1 MKFVIFNIKRILS
14 KWINFLLFTVP
25 VVATIVFFAIFYMTS
40 QIEEKS
46 TDIQDLQLSNFKLGI
61 VDDDK
66 SEVSKFIIDILRTRY
81 SVRLEEEQEVRQ
93 DLIKKQVNYAII
105 FDENFTENLFSGKIP
120 YLEAIYIKDNSSFV
134 IIQYDIDD
142 LLRYIYS
149 IAKLADFDEA
159 KFWSNIDN
167 MDLTLSFAQKFTQ
180 KPSKNISTDTL
191 ATFFGFL
198 IFFLI
203 YFNSYFS
210 ERVLN
215 DNLSGKTER
224 ILSTPYKYYRYIIS
238 FFLTQALLGI
248 LQIFVVFVVAS
259 VFINTL
265 IPIAD
270 IAMLCLVLLSANLIG
285 ICLGIICS
293 SVAKSSMIFQVL
305 VNTIVIITSM
315 LGGSFWPI
323 SIMSDEMLLIGKFIP
338 TFWLNTIVNKI
349 LAGKS
354 YEETAIDFIVVLGF
368 AVVII
373 VISIVFKKISY
384 KKVGR

>member
-1 MKFVIFNIKRILS
+1 M
-14 KWINFLLFTVP
+14 
-25 VVATIVFFAIFYMTS
+25 
-40 QIEEKS
+40 
-46 TDIQDLQLSNFKLGI
+46 
-61 VDDDK
+61 
-66 SEVSKFIIDILRTRY
+66 
-81 SVRLEEEQEVRQ
+81 
-93 DLIKKQVNYAII
+93 
-105 FDENFTENLFSGKIP
+105 
-120 YLEAIYIKDNSSFV
+120 
-134 IIQYDIDD
+134 
-142 LLRYIYS
+142 
-149 IAKLADFDEA
+149 
-159 KFWSNIDN
+159 
-167 MDLTLSFAQKFTQ
+167 
-180 KPSKNISTDTL
+180 
-191 ATFFGFL
+191 
-198 IFFLI
+198 
-203 YFNSYFS
+203 
-210 ERVLN
+210 
-215 DNLSGKTER
+215 SGKTER

-270 IAMLCLVLLSANLIG
+270 IAMLCLVLLSANLTG